1 MSGRKTVEEGEGR
14 GDGPTHSE
22 GFLRMF
28 VARAERCP
36 AITAQET
43 GQISV

>member
-1 MSGRKTVEEGEGR
+1 MSRRKTVEEGEGR
-14 GDGPTHSE
+14 GDSPTLSE
-22 GFLRMF
+22 GFLRMS
-28 VARAERCP
+28 VARAEQCP